1 MKINFNLNSQ
11 GNENI
16 DCFFQETYNF
26 QMLENETLIITG
38 YEDIKISVF
47 YWLDVKLWLKANE
60 DQHTNNPGLIFIQTH
75 SFKSANIP

>member
-1 MKINFNLNSQ
+1 MKKLTVFSKRPTI
-11 GNENI
+11 
-16 DCFFQETYNF
+16 

-60 DQHTNNPGLIFIQTH
+60 D
-75 SFKSANIP
+75 